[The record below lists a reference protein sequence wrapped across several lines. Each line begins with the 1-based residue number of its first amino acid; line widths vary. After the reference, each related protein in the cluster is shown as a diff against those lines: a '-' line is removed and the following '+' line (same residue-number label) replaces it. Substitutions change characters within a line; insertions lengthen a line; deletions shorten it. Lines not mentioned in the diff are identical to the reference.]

1 MIRLAILIPMRLFLI
16 GWVWLTSY
24 SMIMDWGLSDQ
35 GAITLSALAAVAVA
49 LSNRLKL
56 FGRGRRTNW
65 IKRKWRRMTR

>member
-1 MIRLAILIPMRLFLI
+1 MIRLALLIPIRLFLI

-56 FGRGRRTNW
+56 FGRRRGMGW
-65 IKRKWRRMTR
+65 FKRKWRRMTR